1 MLRPPIVPVTTRR
14 TNRKLSTYRYGL
26 LFTCYDLA
34 HQIVPPSP
42 GQWRWV
48 DWPRPSLTTME
59 FLPSARLC
67 LSPST
72 L

>member
-34 HQIVPPSP
+34 RQIVPPSP
-42 GQWRWV
+42 GQW
-48 DWPRPSLTTME
+48 L
-59 FLPSARLC
+59 
-67 LSPST
+67 
-72 L
+72 